1 MEKIP
6 KTLPQGKKGPPL
18 LKLLPLIN
26 IILIQILSGTKNHI
40 NQKLDQIILLTRPKK
55 NLILTKYTKG
65 VKQNQN
71 PKKKKME

>member
-6 KTLPQGKKGPPL
+6 KTPLQGKKGPPL

-71 PKKKKME
+71 PKKIKME